1 MKTIQKITACAALS
15 VLTLTSCNMDQY
27 PEDRLS
33 PETYFGSATEL
44 EYYTNQFY
52 DLMPQPGQLRWYEE
66 EGELFVATVLSR
78 EVQGARPVPGKAG
91 EVDWNWEMLRHINY
105 YLQHSHK
112 CADKAARAK
121 YNGIAHFFRAWFY
134 YDKLTRFGEVP
145 WYEEVIDSDRE
156 DLLCKPRDSR
166 DVIINHIIEDC
177 DSAFKLIP
185 ETSDIYHVSRWA
197 ALALKSRATLFE
209 GTFRK
214 YHSGDPFNPGK
225 LPYDKLLGICA
236 ESSLK
241 LMNDGGFSLYKSTAT
256 PYRDL
261 FTTLEGYPEEEI
273 WVRRFGDVV
282 GGANNANEASR
293 GRGCS
298 MTKRFMMLY
307 LNADGTRFT
316 DNPDWKTMQFVD
328 ECKNRDPRMAQTVIT
343 PGYIQMGETKVAA
356 PDVKNTGT
364 GYQYCKYVMDKKYD
378 AYMTSR
384 CVLPIFR
391 LAEVMLN
398 YAEAKA
404 ELGTL
409 TQSDLDISINELR
422 RRVDMPELK
431 MADANAN
438 PDMVLASEEWGYPN
452 VDKGSNMGV
461 ILEIRRER
469 MIELAMELVHYTD
482 IMRWKEGKTFE
493 KPFYGMYFPGEG
505 KYDLTGDGRA
515 DICLY
520 TGKKPGG
527 LGLVFLEIGKDIVLS
542 EGDHGFAV
550 EHGGPEM
557 VRHWNEDRDYLY
569 GIPSVERQLSK
580 GSLTQN
586 PGWEDGLGY

>member
-1 MKTIQKITACAALS
+1 
-15 VLTLTSCNMDQY
+15 
-27 PEDRLS
+27 
-33 PETYFGSATEL
+33 
-44 EYYTNQFY
+44 
-52 DLMPQPGQLRWYEE
+52 
-66 EGELFVATVLSR
+66 
-78 EVQGARPVPGKAG
+78 
-91 EVDWNWEMLRHINY
+91 
-105 YLQHSHK
+105 
-112 CADKAARAK
+112 
-121 YNGIAHFFRAWFY
+121 
-134 YDKLTRFGEVP
+134 
-145 WYEEVIDSDRE
+145 
-156 DLLCKPRDSR
+156 
-166 DVIINHIIEDC
+166 
-177 DSAFKLIP
+177 
-185 ETSDIYHVSRWA
+185 
-197 ALALKSRATLFE
+197 
-209 GTFRK
+209 
-214 YHSGDPFNPGK
+214 
-225 LPYDKLLGICA
+225 
-236 ESSLK
+236 
-241 LMNDGGFSLYKSTAT
+241 
-256 PYRDL
+256 
-261 FTTLEGYPEEEI
+261 
-273 WVRRFGDVV
+273 
-282 GGANNANEASR
+282 
-293 GRGCS
+293 
-298 MTKRFMMLY
+298 
-307 LNADGTRFT
+307 
-316 DNPDWKTMQFVD
+316 
-328 ECKNRDPRMAQTVIT
+328 MAQTVIT

-580 GSLTQN
+580 GALTQN